1 MQTPYPGPSAPVLSA
16 DGTLRVEASNYDAG
30 GEGVS
35 WHDTT
40 SGIVGNGA
48 SDGGRTGSDVEQ
60 ADGAIVWIS
69 DGEWLEYTID
79 VAVAGR
85 YELDVS
91 TASTQ
96 NGQGLDFEV
105 FRAGEGAAYASS
117 DRISAPNTGSWQSYQ
132 TSTAALDLEAGP
144 QVVRVNF
151 TGGINF
157 RDFTL
162 EAGEAA
168 PEPEPTPSDGQTP
181 YPGPSAPV
189 LSAEG
194 TLRVGASSYNSG
206 GEGVSWHDAT
216 SGIVGNG
223 ATDGGRSGSDVETT
237 PAGDIGWVQD
247 GEWLEYTIDVAEAG
261 SYDLGLLMGTKNNGR
276 SVEVS
281 FTRAGDET
289 AYRSVNVETRNTG
302 SYASF
307 AENEAQGIA
316 LEAGRQTVRIA
327 FEGKDQ
333 DFRAFTLE
341 AGEAAPEPEP
351 TPSDGQ
357 TPYPGPSAPVL
368 SADGTLRV
376 EASNYDAGGEG
387 VSWHDT
393 TSGIVGNG
401 ASDGGRTGSDV
412 EQADGAIVWISDGE
426 WLEYTIDVAVAGRY
440 ELDVSTAST
449 QNGQGLDF
457 EVFRAGEGAAY
468 ASSDRISAPNTGSWQ
483 SYQTST
489 AALDLEA
496 GTQVVRVNF
505 TGGINFRDFTLEAG
519 EAAPEPEPT
528 PSDGQTPYPG
538 PSAPVLSAEGTLRVG
553 ASSYDSGGE
562 GVSWHDAT
570 SGIVGNG
577 ATDGGR
583 SGSDVETTP
592 AGDIGWVQDGEWL
605 EYTIDVAEA
614 GSYDLGLL
622 MGTKN
627 NGRSVEVSF
636 TRAGDE
642 TAYRSVNVETRNTGS
657 YASFAENEAQGI
669 ALEAGRQTVRIA
681 FEGKDQDFRA
691 FTLEAGEA
699 APEPEP
705 TPSDG
710 QTPYPGPSAPVL
722 SADGTLRV
730 EASNYDAGG
739 EGVSWHDTTSGI
751 VGNGASDGGRTG
763 SDVEQADGAIVWIS
777 DGEWLEYT
785 IDVAV
790 AGRYELDVSTASTQ
804 NGQGLDF
811 EVFRAGEG
819 AAYASSDR
827 ISAPNTGSWQSYQTS
842 TAALDLEAGTQVVRV
857 NFTGG
862 INFRDFTL
870 EAGDPDALSYLSSDR
885 AIIVDLAADHMI
897 EAARILPLGDSI
909 TYGEDTPGGYRAM
922 LWHELVDESGLW
934 FDFVGAYTGN
944 PGPGLHDLDHQ
955 GKSGIQARTVAG
967 TIDDIASDTPSDI
980 ALILLGANDV
990 PRGAWATNNV
1000 PGWLQTIVE
1009 TLDASNPGMEIL
1021 LSELTPWT
1029 EPTYQTRV
1037 EQVNAALPGLVAHL
1051 KSEGIN
1057 VSLVDMS
1064 SITTDDLKDR
1074 VHPNDNGYA
1083 LMAQNWIDA
1092 LLANATVTGTTFNGT
1107 AEKIDPTITAVRG
1120 SESGDQLL
1128 GDNSANR
1135 LDGGGGNDQLVGRG
1149 GNDVLIGG
1157 TGRDNFI
1164 FGADFGDDEI
1174 IDFDA
1179 GSGGD
1184 VLTFAGLGVSSFSD
1198 LSSYYIELGAGTTFS
1213 FGSEETLLLA
1223 NVAFS
1228 TLDAGNFMFPGDN
1241 VA

>member
-16 DGTLRVEASNYDAG
+16 EGTLRVEASDYDAG

-48 SDGGRTGSDVEQ
+48 TDGGRTGSDVEQ

-132 TSTAALDLEAGP
+132 TSTAALDLEAGT

-162 EAGEAA
+162 EAAEAA
-168 PEPEPTPSDGQTP
+168 PEPEPAPSDGQTP

-189 LSAEG
+189 LAAEG
-194 TLRVGASSYNSG
+194 TLTVKASNYDAG

-223 ATDGGRSGSDVETT
+223 ATDGGRTGSDVEATPAGDIGWVQDGEWLEYTIDVAEAGSYDLDLLMGTKNDGRSVEVSFTRAGDETAYRSANVETRNTGSYASFAENEARDIALEAGRQTVRIAFEGKDQDFRAFTLEAAEAAPEPEPAPSDGQTPYPGPLAPVLAAEGTLRVKASNYDAGGEGVSWHDATSGIVGNGATDGGRTGSDVEAT

-401 ASDGGRTGSDV
+401 ATDGGRTGSDV

-505 TGGINFRDFTLEAG
+505 TGGINFRDFTLEA
-519 EAAPEPEPT
+519 
-528 PSDGQTPYPG
+528 
-538 PSAPVLSAEGTLRVG
+538 R
-553 ASSYDSGGE
+553 
-562 GVSWHDAT
+562 
-570 SGIVGNG
+570 
-577 ATDGGR
+577 
-583 SGSDVETTP
+583 
-592 AGDIGWVQDGEWL
+592 
-605 EYTIDVAEA
+605 
-614 GSYDLGLL
+614 
-622 MGTKN
+622 
-627 NGRSVEVSF
+627 
-636 TRAGDE
+636 
-642 TAYRSVNVETRNTGS
+642 
-657 YASFAENEAQGI
+657 
-669 ALEAGRQTVRIA
+669 
-681 FEGKDQDFRA
+681 
-691 FTLEAGEA
+691 
-699 APEPEP
+699 
-705 TPSDG
+705 
-710 QTPYPGPSAPVL
+710 
-722 SADGTLRV
+722 
-730 EASNYDAGG
+730 
-739 EGVSWHDTTSGI
+739 
-751 VGNGASDGGRTG
+751 
-763 SDVEQADGAIVWIS
+763 
-777 DGEWLEYT
+777 
-785 IDVAV
+785 
-790 AGRYELDVSTASTQ
+790 
-804 NGQGLDF
+804 
-811 EVFRAGEG
+811 
-819 AAYASSDR
+819 
-827 ISAPNTGSWQSYQTS
+827 
-842 TAALDLEAGTQVVRV
+842 
-857 NFTGG
+857 
-862 INFRDFTL
+862 
-870 EAGDPDALSYLSSDR
+870 DPDALSYLSSDR

-1037 EQVNAALPGLVAHL
+1037 EQVNAALPGLVADL

-1107 AEKIDPTITAVRG
+1107 AEKIDPTVTAVRG

-1128 GDNSANR
+1128 GDNSANL

-1198 LSSYYIELGAGTTFS
+1198 LSSYYIESGAGTTFS